1 MNRGRRPT
9 LLRISVLHPSHTPR
23 MSARRALP
31 WVHDVQDALTT
42 DRFGR
47 RIRSFERI
55 GSTNTEAVAW
65 ARDGAREGSLVV
77 ADYQTEGRG
86 RHGRQWTADPGTNL
100 MVSVVLRPHM
110 MPERLGLIT
119 LAASVAVADTIDAFV
134 RPHRTA
140 IKWPNDILLE
150 GRKTCGMLLEG
161 TFAGRPRTND
171 VPAFV
176 ILGVGM
182 NVNQTNFPDA
192 LADTATSLHL
202 VLGRPVPRKPL
213 FARLLR
219 ELEQRYDSLAEDGG
233 AGVRTAFHARM
244 DRLGDR
250 ATLRFTGTDETISG
264 TVRGVTETGALRLDT
279 ADGPATVHAGE
290 VTSQ

>member
-1 MNRGRRPT
+1 MT
-9 LLRISVLHPSHTPR
+9 
-23 MSARRALP
+23 ARRALS
-31 WVHDVQDALTT
+31 WVHDVQDARTT

-55 GSTNTEAVAW
+55 GSTNTEATAW
-65 ARDGAREGSLVV
+65 ARDGAREGSIVV
-77 ADYQTEGRG
+77 TDYQTEGRG

-100 MVSVVLRPHM
+100 MFSVVLRPHM
-110 MPERLGLIT
+110 LPERLGLLT
-119 LAASVAVADTIDAFV
+119 LAASVAVADAIDRFV
-134 RPHRTA
+134 QPHHA
-140 IKWPNDILLE
+140 SIKWPNDVLLE

-161 TFAGRPRTND
+161 TFAGRPRTSD
-171 VPAFV
+171 TPAFV

-182 NVNQTNFPDA
+182 NVNQTDFPNA
-192 LADTATSLHL
+192 LADSATSLHL

-233 AGVRTAFHARM
+233 ARVRAAFHDRM
-244 DRLGDR
+244 DRLGEP
-250 ATLRFTGTDETISG
+250 ATLRFTGTDETVSG
-264 TVRGVTETGALRLDT
+264 TVRGVTETGALHLDT